1 MSQENVEL
9 VLKFVQPVRGGKIAH
24 VEFYVTNHTE
34 ALAALGLSE
43 QNARADF

>member
-1 MSQENVEL
+1 MAEIRNEFASVWT
-9 VLKFVQPVRGGKIAH
+9 VRDGKIAH

-43 QNARADF
+43 QDAHTDS